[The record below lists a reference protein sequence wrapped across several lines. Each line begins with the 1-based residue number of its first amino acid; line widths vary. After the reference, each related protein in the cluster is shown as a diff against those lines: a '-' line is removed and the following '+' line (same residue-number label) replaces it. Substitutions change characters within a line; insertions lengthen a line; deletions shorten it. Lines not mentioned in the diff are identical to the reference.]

1 MPTEVYQF
9 YVSPGSS
16 NVSITA
22 AMFGVAG
29 VTLDTETKTQSV
41 ATDTYTYTYSITHDN
56 YGD

>member
-9 YVSPGSS
+9 YIAPGSS

-22 AMFGVAG
+22 ALFGVGG
-29 VTLDTETKTQSV
+29 VTLDIETKTQSV